1 MEQQALLVV
10 SFGTSHDGTR
20 EKTIGALE
28 REVASAYPSIPIRR
42 AFTSKV
48 FLRGLVRRGIQVDS
62 VPQALD
68 KLVEEG
74 FSNVAVLS
82 SHLIPGEEYDK
93 LRALIEEY
101 RPRFPSLSL
110 TAPLLHTT
118 GDLLAVAKAVLD
130 RHPVAEGE
138 ALVLMGHG
146 TYHPANSI
154 YPALDFVFR
163 DLGREDVFVGTVEG
177 YPEVDSVLRRL
188 QRAGY
193 TKVLLVPLMLVAG
206 DHAIND
212 MAGEEPDSWKNQLEG
227 AGIAVR
233 CALEGL
239 GEVPAIR
246 ELYLSHLR
254 EVL

>member
-1 MEQQALLVV
+1 M
-10 SFGTSHDGTR
+10 
-20 EKTIGALE
+20 
-28 REVASAYPSIPIRR
+28 
-42 AFTSKV
+42 
-48 FLRGLVRRGIQVDS
+48 
-62 VPQALD
+62 
-68 KLVEEG
+68 EEG

-163 DLGREDVFVGTVEG
+163 TLAGRMSLWARWRATRRWIRCCGGCKGPGT
-177 YPEVDSVLRRL
+177 PKPSLFR
-188 QRAGY
+188 
-193 TKVLLVPLMLVAG
+193 
-206 DHAIND
+206 
-212 MAGEEPDSWKNQLEG
+212 
-227 AGIAVR
+227 
-233 CALEGL
+233 
-239 GEVPAIR
+239 
-246 ELYLSHLR
+246 
-254 EVL
+254 

>member
-1 MEQQALLVV
+1 M
-10 SFGTSHDGTR
+10 
-20 EKTIGALE
+20 
-28 REVASAYPSIPIRR
+28 
-42 AFTSKV
+42 
-48 FLRGLVRRGIQVDS
+48 
-62 VPQALD
+62 
-68 KLVEEG
+68 
-74 FSNVAVLS
+74 
-82 SHLIPGEEYDK
+82 
-93 LRALIEEY
+93 
-101 RPRFPSLSL
+101 
-110 TAPLLHTT
+110 
-118 GDLLAVAKAVLD
+118 
-130 RHPVAEGE
+130 
-138 ALVLMGHG
+138 
-146 TYHPANSI
+146 
-154 YPALDFVFR
+154 
-163 DLGREDVFVGTVEG
+163 GTVEG

-193 TKVLLVPLMLVAG
+193 TKALLVPLMLVAG